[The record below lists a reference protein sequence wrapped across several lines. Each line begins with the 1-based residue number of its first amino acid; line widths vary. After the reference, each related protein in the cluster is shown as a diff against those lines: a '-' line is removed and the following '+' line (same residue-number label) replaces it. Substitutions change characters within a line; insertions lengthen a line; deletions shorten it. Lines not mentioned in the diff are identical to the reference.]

1 MSKMLASAIAYASMM
16 HENQLDKGGK
26 PYILHP
32 LRLMFRMSQY
42 STDPELLCMC
52 VLHDVV
58 EDCGVTREDLL
69 SIGMSD
75 RVIYGVM
82 TLSRLK
88 DETYD
93 QFIDRICMSRDT
105 MLVKLEDLRDN
116 SDPSRLIGVTTRDL
130 QRIEKYMKAYKK
142 IETSLKLYDQFFV
155 EEN

>member
-1 MSKMLASAIAYASMM
+1 MLASAIAYASMM
-16 HENQLDKGGK
+16 HESQLDKGGK

-42 STDPELLCMC
+42 TTDPELLCMC
-52 VLHDVV
+52 VLHDVM
-58 EDCGVTREDLL
+58 EDCGTTKEDLL
-69 SIGMSD
+69 AIGMSD

-82 TLSRLK
+82 TLSRFK

-93 QFIDRICMSRDT
+93 QFIDRICMSHDS

-116 SDPSRLIGVTTRDL
+116 LDPSRLIGITAKDL

-142 IETSLKLYDQFFV
+142 IETVKTLRSVFV
-155 EEN
+155 EEIL

>member
-42 STDPELLCMC
+42 NTDPELLCTC
-52 VLHDVV
+52 VLHDVM

-75 RVIYGVM
+75 RVIYAVM
-82 TLSRLK
+82 TLSRV
-88 DETYD
+88 DGETYD
-93 QFIDRICMSRDT
+93 QFIDRICMSRDA
-105 MLVKLEDLRDN
+105 MLVKLEDLKDN
-116 SDPSRLIGVTTRDL
+116 SDPSRLIGIATQDL

-142 IETSLKLYDQFFV
+142 IEIALKSYDQFFI
-155 EEN
+155 EED

>member
-32 LRLMFRMSQY
+32 LLLMFRMSQY
-42 STDPELLCMC
+42 STDPELLCTC
-52 VLHDVV
+52 VLHDVM

-75 RVIYGVM
+75 RVIYAVM
-82 TLSRLK
+82 TLSRV
-88 DETYD
+88 DGETYD
-93 QFIDRICMSRDT
+93 QFIDRICMSRDA
-105 MLVKLEDLRDN
+105 MLVKLEDLKDN
-116 SDPSRLIGVTTRDL
+116 SDPSRLIGIATQDL

-142 IETSLKLYDQFFV
+142 IEIALKSYNQFFI
-155 EEN
+155 EED

>member
-42 STDPELLCMC
+42 TTDPELLCMC
-52 VLHDVV
+52 VLHDVM
-58 EDCGVTREDLL
+58 EDCGTTIEDLL

-75 RVIYGVM
+75 RVIYAVM

-93 QFIDRICMSRDT
+93 QFIDRICVSRDA
-105 MLVKLEDLRDN
+105 MLVKLEDLKDN
-116 SDPSRLIGVTTRDL
+116 SDPSRLIGITTQDL

-142 IETSLKLYDQFFV
+142 IEMALKSCDQFLI
-155 EEN
+155 EED

>member
-1 MSKMLASAIAYASMM
+1 MLASAIAYASMM

-42 STDPELLCMC
+42 TTDPELLCMC
-52 VLHDVV
+52 VLHDVM
-58 EDCGVTREDLL
+58 EDCGTTIEDLL

-75 RVIYGVM
+75 RVIYAVM

-93 QFIDRICMSRDT
+93 QFIDRICVSRDA
-105 MLVKLEDLRDN
+105 MLVKLEDLKDN
-116 SDPSRLIGVTTRDL
+116 SDPSRLIGITTQDL

-142 IETSLKLYDQFFV
+142 IEMALKSCDQFLI
-155 EEN
+155 EED